1 MKMLGEVMGGRRWWF
16 VKYIL
21 WQSTD
26 QCTERKSTRR
36 DCPAQEA
43 DLLLLIN
50 IYYVLMF
57 GMFFYIRIFLSIF
70 VFFVVFFRFPFL
82 FRTSFINSVYFFF
95 FFSFFFSLS
104 LFPFVFLG
112 VEPLRMELQGQQGPL
127 PVSSREDPIG
137 HGSGISHKIDTVRTG
152 NEDWTY
158 YKWTIAPNAIAR
170 RTWTWPFS

>member
-1 MKMLGEVMGGRRWWF
+1 MGGRRWWF

-26 QCTERKSTRR
+26 QCIERKSTRR

-57 GMFFYIRIFLSIF
+57 GNFFLYSYFFLHSY
-70 VFFVVFFRFPFL
+70 FL
-82 FRTSFINSVYFFF
+82 WCFSLSFSFHISFIHPVY
-95 FFSFFFSLS
+95 FFFSLS
-104 LFPFVFLG
+104 FLSLSFFPFVFLG

-158 YKWTIAPNAIAR
+158 YKRTIAPNAIAR